1 LPHGRY
7 PNAFDNYTKDV
18 DWRYLTPIEY
28 ERAQTV
34 PDNYTA
40 GYSTSVRQSVMGNG
54 WTVDMIAHILQSA
67 P

>member
-1 LPHGRY
+1 MSPSILSLEIQKQKDWLAQKKTEMNEITAGDE
-7 PNAFDNYTKDV
+7 AF
-18 DWRYLTPIEY
+18 
-28 ERAQTV
+28 
-34 PDNYTA
+34 NYTA